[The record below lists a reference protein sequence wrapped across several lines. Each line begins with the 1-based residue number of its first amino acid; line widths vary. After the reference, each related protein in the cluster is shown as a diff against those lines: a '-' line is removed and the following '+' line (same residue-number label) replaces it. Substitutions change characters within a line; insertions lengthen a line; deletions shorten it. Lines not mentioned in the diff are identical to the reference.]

1 MELKSFTT
9 TTTTTKKKNRYKKL
23 KIQKT
28 RISISQPYRGMVS
41 GYNQELQIW
50 RSVVTAQIYLV
61 FEKLLFLL
69 FSHLFFQKK
78 LDVKKVNRSSI
89 SQPYSGVAFRVHSGV
104 AYMESKYDCSIS
116 FCISRN
122 GVFYDFF

>member
-1 MELKSFTT
+1 M
-9 TTTTTKKKNRYKKL
+9 
-23 KIQKT
+23 
-28 RISISQPYRGMVS
+28 S

-78 LDVKKVNRSSI
+78 LDVKKLIELQFLNPIVGLL
-89 SQPYSGVAFRVHSGV
+89 SGYIQGLHIWSLSMTAQYLFAFREM
-104 AYMESKYDCSIS
+104 A
-116 FCISRN
+116 
-122 GVFYDFF
+122 FFMIF